1 MHIVMNSDQ
10 HYMPGSSSELRELF
24 LPKKGGGPCHKWAC
38 TYVLNHATSSVC
50 ASCSGMI
57 LTHVV
62 ITDTLAWKEINE
74 HDSRYADR
82 SHEVWSSPKKK
93 LWHTAVRYG
102 ILQRCLFDL
111 VVLDVGDFTMATECI
126 GTKYR

>member
-1 MHIVMNSDQ
+1 MDLMGPKHMHIVMNLDQ

-82 SHEVWSSPKKK
+82 SHEVVSSPKTKIMAYCSA
-93 LWHTAVRYG
+93 LWHTAKVP
-102 ILQRCLFDL
+102 
-111 VVLDVGDFTMATECI
+111 VGV
-126 GTKYR
+126 

>member
-10 HYMPGSSSELRELF
+10 HWMPGFSSELRELF
-24 LPKKGGGPCHKWAC
+24 FFQKRGEAPAIC

-82 SHEVWSSPKKK
+82 SHELGSAPKTKIMAYCSA
-93 LWHTAVRYG
+93 LWHTAKVPVYAN
-102 ILQRCLFDL
+102 IFCLC
-111 VVLDVGDFTMATECI
+111 E
-126 GTKYR
+126 

>member
-1 MHIVMNSDQ
+1 MHIVMNLDQ

-82 SHEVWSSPKKK
+82 SHEVGSSPKTKIMAYCSA
-93 LWHTAVRYG
+93 LWHTAKVPVK
-102 ILQRCLFDL
+102 IISIELL
-111 VVLDVGDFTMATECI
+111 
-126 GTKYR
+126 